1 MKILLVSDYGT
12 LVGGAEAGVSTL
24 RDGLRRR
31 GHDARLFS
39 SCAQPGGNGNIADYQ
54 CFGTI
59 SRYRTLLQTA
69 NPWAFQQLRQVL
81 AEFKPDVVHVKMFL
95 TQLSPLILPLLRKVP
110 SLYHVV
116 WYRPICPLG
125 TKVLPDGKLCTV
137 TAGMACYQNGCL
149 PLRDWL
155 PLMFQMRLHRLW
167 SSAFRAIVANSQ
179 AVKDVLVAEGI
190 GPVKVIWNGVPI
202 RPSRPPVLAPPTVA
216 FAGRLVME
224 KGVEV
229 LIEAFA
235 KVKREVPEAR
245 LIIAGEGPE
254 KERLQKLIADLELS
268 SSVTMPGHLDQAE
281 IERWLSR
288 AWVQVVPSRWAEPF
302 GLVAAEAMMAGT
314 AVVASDSGG
323 LREIVQDRQTGL
335 LVPPGD
341 VNKLAQALVQI
352 LQDRE
357 LAEQMGKAARK
368 VALECFNEET
378 YIDKFVELYQTLDF
392 GGVRTPAVQRQTAV
406 PRR

>member
-1 MKILLVSDYGT
+1 MKILLVNDYGT
-12 LVGGAEAGVSTL
+12 LTGGAEAGISTL
-24 RDGLRRR
+24 RAGLRRR

-39 SCAQPGGNGNIADYQ
+39 SCAQAGSHGNIADYQ
-54 CFGTI
+54 CLGTI

-69 NPWAFQQLRQVL
+69 NPWAFQKLRQVL
-81 AEFKPDVVHVKMFL
+81 AEFNPDVVHVKMFL
-95 TQLSPLILPLLRKVP
+95 TQFSPLILPLLRKVP

-125 TKVLPDGKLCTV
+125 TKMLPDGKPCTV

-155 PLMFQMRLHRLW
+155 PLMFQMKLHRLW
-167 SSAFRAIVANSQ
+167 SSVFRAIVANSQ
-179 AVKDVLVAEGI
+179 SVMEALVAEGL

-202 RPSRPPVLAPPTVA
+202 RPSRPPVSAPPTVV

-224 KGVEV
+224 KGVDV

-235 KVKREVPEAR
+235 KVKTGVPEAR
-245 LIIAGEGPE
+245 LIIAGDGPE
-254 KERLQKLIADLELS
+254 KERLEKLIADLELS
-268 SSVTMPGHLDQAE
+268 SSVTMLGHLNQTE
-281 IERWLSR
+281 IERQFSR

-302 GLVAAEAMMAGT
+302 GLVAPEAMMRGT
-314 AVVASDSGG
+314 AVVASNSGG
-323 LREIVQDRQTGL
+323 LGEIVQDRQTGL

-341 VNKLAQALVQI
+341 ANILAEALLEI

-357 LAEQMGKAARK
+357 LAEQMGRAGRK
-368 VALECFNEET
+368 VALECFNEES
-378 YIDKFVELYQTLDF
+378 YIDKFVELYQTL
-392 GGVRTPAVQRQTAV
+392 GYGRARSPAVQQQTAG
-406 PRR
+406 R